1 VAELAR
7 NYIPLTKVAAALPET
22 YERVR
27 QLVHDGRIPF
37 ERDANGR
44 IFAER
49 GFSLR
54 LLEARPNHPS
64 ISTALKHI
72 KHGSLR

>member
-1 VAELAR
+1 MADLVR

-27 QLVHDGRIPF
+27 QLVHDGRIPA

-49 GFSLR
+49 AFSLR
-54 LLEARPNHPS
+54 LLDERPNYTS

-72 KHGSLR
+72 R

>member
-1 VAELAR
+1 MAELAR

-27 QLVHDGRIPF
+27 QLVHDGRIPV
-37 ERDANGR
+37 ERDSNGR

-49 GFSLR
+49 EFALR
-54 LLEARPNHPS
+54 LLDARPNYTS

-72 KHGSLR
+72 RLR